1 MTDDFEAGPGPPGW
15 SKFGMLEYEA
25 VIEDLRVALE
35 ADSRIAYALLFGSSV
50 KGTTHF
56 RSDVDVA
63 IGVIDRRRLDLMEIG
78 DLKSRLEA
86 AAGRSV
92 DLVILD
98 EAPPGLAYRVFRDG
112 RLIFARDEPSLA
124 ARRAR
129 AILEYID
136 FRPLEELCA
145 RGVLAANGR

>member
-1 MTDDFEAGPGPPGW
+1 MVE
-15 SKFGMLEYEA
+15 FGMLEYEA
-25 VIEDLRVALE
+25 MIEGLRVVLE

-56 RSDVDVA
+56 QSDVDVA
-63 IGVIDRRRLDLMEIG
+63 IGVIHRRRLDLMEIG
-78 DLKSRLEA
+78 DLRSRLEA
-86 AAGRSV
+86 AVGRPV

-112 RLIFARDEPSLA
+112 RLIFARDEQSLA

>member
-1 MTDDFEAGPGPPGW
+1 
-15 SKFGMLEYEA
+15 MLEYA
-25 VIEDLRVALE
+25 PVIEGLRGVLE
-35 ADSRIAYALLFGSSV
+35 ADPRISHALLFGSSA

-56 RSDVDVA
+56 GSDVDVA
-63 IGVIDRRRLDLMEIG
+63 IGGLHGRRLDLLEIG
-78 DLKSRLEA
+78 DLRSRLEA
-86 AAGRSV
+86 AVGKPV

-98 EAPPGLAYRVFRDG
+98 EAPPGLAYRIFRDG
-112 RLIFARDEPSLA
+112 RLIFARDEQSLA

-145 RGVLAANGR
+145 RGVLAAHGR

>member
-1 MTDDFEAGPGPPGW
+1 
-15 SKFGMLEYEA
+15 
-25 VIEDLRVALE
+25 VIEGLRVVLE
-35 ADSRIAYALLFGSSV
+35 GDTRIAYALLFGSSAT
-50 KGTTHF
+50 GITHF

-63 IGVIDRRRLDLMEIG
+63 IGVVDKHRLDLMEIG
-78 DLKSRLEA
+78 DLRSRLEA
-86 AAGRSV
+86 AVGRPV
-92 DLVILD
+92 DLVLLD

-112 RLIFARDEPSLA
+112 RLIFARDAQSLA

-145 RGVLAANGR
+145 RGVLAAHGR

>member
-1 MTDDFEAGPGPPGW
+1 
-15 SKFGMLEYEA
+15 MLEYEA
-25 VIEDLRVALE
+25 VIEGLRAVLE
-35 ADSRIAYALLFGSSV
+35 ADSRIAYAVIFGSSV
-50 KGTTHF
+50 KGTTHVG
-56 RSDVDVA
+56 SDVDVA
-63 IGVIDRRRLDLMEIG
+63 IGVIHKRRLDLMEIG
-78 DLKSRLEA
+78 DLRSRLEA
-86 AAGRSV
+86 AVGRPV

-98 EAPPGLAYRVFRDG
+98 EAPPGLAYRIFRDG

>member
-1 MTDDFEAGPGPPGW
+1 
-15 SKFGMLEYEA
+15 MLEYEA
-25 VIEDLRVALE
+25 VIEDLRVVLE
-35 ADSRIAYALLFGSSV
+35 ADSRIAYALLFGSSG

-56 RSDVDVA
+56 GSDVDVA
-63 IGVIDRRRLDLMEIG
+63 IGVIHKRRLGLMEIG
-78 DLKSRLEA
+78 DLRSRLEA
-86 AAGRSV
+86 AVGRPV
-92 DLVILD
+92 DLVMLD

-112 RLIFARDEPSLA
+112 RLIFARDQPSLA
-124 ARRAR
+124 ARRAS